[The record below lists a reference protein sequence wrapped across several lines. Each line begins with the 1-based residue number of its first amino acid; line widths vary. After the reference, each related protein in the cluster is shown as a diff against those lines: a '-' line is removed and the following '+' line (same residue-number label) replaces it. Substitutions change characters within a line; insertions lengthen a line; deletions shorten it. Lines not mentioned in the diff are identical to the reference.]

1 MKAFVTGGTGFIGSH
16 LVDTLLDD
24 PGVRKVRCLV
34 RDRAKWLEGKAVE
47 MVRGDLFD
55 LAALTRGMEGADVVF
70 HNAATLQARDQAR
83 FDQVNVQA
91 TESIV
96 RIAAR
101 SGVKRLVV
109 LSSLAA
115 AGPSGS
121 TPRTEEDPAEPITA
135 YGRSKLLMERRIREI
150 APAGL
155 QVNILRPPAVYGPRE
170 EQIFSYFKIAKYR
183 LSPMLG
189 RPETGISMV
198 HVRDLVQGIRLAGE
212 FGEGGV
218 DTFFLSGP
226 EVVSWPRIH
235 KATDSA
241 FGRRSL
247 PLWIGP
253 GTVRN
258 LAGLVERTSGMFG
271 AYPVFNREKARELV
285 QQWTCDHEKAV
296 RVLGYRP
303 RIGLEEGI
311 RDTIDWYRRHYW
323 L

>member
-16 LVDTLLDD
+16 LVDALLED
-24 PGVRKVRCLV
+24 PEVAQVRCLV
-34 RDRAKWLEGKAVE
+34 RGRPKWLQNKPVE
-47 MVRGDLFD
+47 FVKGDLFD
-55 LAALTRGMEGADVVF
+55 LPALTRGMEGTDVVF
-70 HNAATLQARDQAR
+70 HNAATLQAPDAAS

-91 TESIV
+91 TESLI

-101 SGVKRLVV
+101 SGVRRLVV

-115 AGPSGS
+115 AGPSGAA
-121 TPRTEEDPAEPITA
+121 PRTEADPMEPITA
-135 YGRSKLLMERRIREI
+135 YGRSKMLMEQRIREI
-150 APAGL
+150 APPGL
-155 QVNILRPPAVYGPRE
+155 QVTILRPPAVYGPRE
-170 EQIFSYFKIAKYR
+170 EQIFSYFKLAKFR

-198 HVRDLVQGIRLAGE
+198 HVADLVQGIRLAGN
-212 FGEGGV
+212 FGNGGV

-226 EVVSWPRIH
+226 EVVSWPRIRR
-235 KATDSA
+235 ATDAA

-247 PLWIGP
+247 ALWIGP
-253 GTVRN
+253 GTVRR
-258 LAGLVERTSGMFG
+258 LATVVERSAGLFG
-271 AYPVFNREKARELV
+271 AYPVFNREKASELV

-303 RIGLEEGI
+303 SIDLEPGI
-311 RDTIDWYRRHYW
+311 RSTIDWYRRHYW